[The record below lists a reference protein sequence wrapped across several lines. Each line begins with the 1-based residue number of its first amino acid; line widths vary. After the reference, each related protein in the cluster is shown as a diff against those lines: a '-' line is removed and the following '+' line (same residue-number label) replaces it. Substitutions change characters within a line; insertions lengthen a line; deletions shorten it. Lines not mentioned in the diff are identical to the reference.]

1 MNLVLTVLEITSPV
15 FLLGALGYGWTR
27 LGWDYP
33 VEFITRL
40 AMNLAVP
47 CLIFTALMNTRIDP
61 AALAAVSAAA
71 IVVHVLIA
79 LVFAATVAAAR
90 LDRRTFLAPL
100 IFGNTGNIGLPLAFF
115 AFGAEGLGYGVII
128 LAVTSIGVF
137 TLGLWL
143 VSGAS
148 NPVRMVREPMLIAS
162 IGGVLFLSMGWRTP
176 DWLTNSLEL
185 IGQMAIPLMLLTLGV
200 AMAKL
205 HPGQLTQSFLLALLK
220 AAACA
225 AAAVLVGHVFD
236 LEPVPFAVLVMQ
248 MMTPVA
254 VTSYLL
260 AEKYDADSTSVAGL
274 VVMSTLLSIVTLP
287 IALAFLI

>member
-1 MNLVLTVLEITSPV
+1 MNLVLTVLEVTSPV

-61 AALAAVSAAA
+61 AALAAVSVAA
-71 IVVHVLIA
+71 IVAHVLIA

-115 AFGAEGLGYGVII
+115 AFGPEGLGFGVVI

-148 NPVRMVREPMLIAS
+148 SPLRMLREPMLIAS
-162 IGGVLFLSMGWRTP
+162 VGGVLFLSMRWRTP

-200 AMAKL
+200 AMARL
-205 HPGQLTQSFLLALLK
+205 HPGQLTLSFRLALLK
-220 AAACA
+220 AVVCA
-225 AAAVLVGHVFD
+225 AAALLVGRLFD
-236 LEPVPFAVLVMQ
+236 LDPVPFAVLVMQ
-248 MMTPVA
+248 MMTPAA

-260 AEKYDADSTSVAGL
+260 AEKYDTDSTSVAGL
-274 VVMSTLLSIVTLP
+274 VVVSTVLSILTLP
-287 IALAFLI
+287 LALAFLL